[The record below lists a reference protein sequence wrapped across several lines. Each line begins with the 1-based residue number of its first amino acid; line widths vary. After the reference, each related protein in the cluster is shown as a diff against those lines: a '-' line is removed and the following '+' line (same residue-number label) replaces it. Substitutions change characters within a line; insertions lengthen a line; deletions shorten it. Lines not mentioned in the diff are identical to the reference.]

1 MEDEEEGERISSR
14 QREPCYQS
22 LKVVNV
28 SVQGRDDGA
37 WKRVASVGTEK
48 SDRFRNSGSS

>member
-37 WKRVASVGTEK
+37 WKRVGSVGTEK